1 MRLDAF
7 EMFISVTFLLAGLL
21 TLAVRNK
28 QNPFIGVRVGYTY
41 VSKEAWRKANTVGGL
56 FFVFFSLILVGL
68 SLLDASE
75 VTFMLVM
82 VAGLIGGLIVP
93 IAVAKKTYEM
103 EELSMEAPEKPAGR
117 RILVNIRPYLFL
129 QLTFLGVYLLI
140 VALNWDKL
148 PEIIAVHFNASGTP
162 NGFMS
167 RTWGALGVP
176 VLTWGLFFLLTVLG
190 RNPGFSAGRERFSP
204 LGWFEFNT
212 LMSFGTVL
220 VFSAVV
226 LYNAGKLPLKTVSYS
241 IWLLL
246 ALAFLGTYRIFT
258 VKGNE
263 RV

>member
-7 EMFISVTFLLAGLL
+7 EMFISITFLLAGLL
-21 TLAVRNK
+21 TFAVRNK

-56 FFVFFSLILVGL
+56 FFVFFSLLLAGL
-68 SLLDASE
+68 SIIDTSE

-82 VAGLIGGLIVP
+82 VAGLIGGLILS
-93 IAVAKKTYEM
+93 IIVAKNTYEM
-103 EELSMEAPEKPAGR
+103 EELSLEAPEKPAGR
-117 RILVNIRPYLFL
+117 RILVNIKPYLFL
-129 QLTFLGVYLLI
+129 QLAFMSVYLLI

-148 PEIIAVHFNASGTP
+148 PEIIAVHFNAFRTP

-167 RTWGALGVP
+167 RTWGALGMP
-176 VLTWGLFFLLTVLG
+176 ILTWGLFFLMTVLG
-190 RNPGFSAGRERFSP
+190 RNPGFSAGRKRFSP

-220 VFSAVV
+220 MFSAIV
-226 LYNAGKLPLKTVSYS
+226 LYNAGELSSRAVSYS
-241 IWLLL
+241 VWLFL
-246 ALAFLGTYRIFT
+246 ALAFIGTYRLLT
-258 VKGNE
+258 VRGNE